1 MKNAINPL
9 KAVFAMII
17 AFSCLH
23 TSAQD
28 VWSIHGNNADSAY
41 FIGTI
46 NSEPFRIK
54 TDSIDRIIVGTND
67 TVKFKGLFNLR
78 QHQSFYICPN
88 LF

>member
-1 MKNAINPL
+1 MKNCNPILMVIAVAVIAI
-9 KAVFAMII
+9 
-17 AFSCLH
+17 SCFRA
-23 TSAQD
+23 SAQD
-28 VWSIHGNNADSAY
+28 VWTIDGNNADSSY